1 MKTIE
6 ERIKELEELKFNIDM
21 IDRWTIEESKRYDEV
36 CEKIKELKQ
45 IKANES

>member
-21 IDRWTIEESKRYDEV
+21 IDRWTREDREEYGRICKEIR
-36 CEKIKELKQ
+36 ELKQ